1 MVVPTMN
8 PGQVRP
14 TLAQGQCHSV
24 RNAVRCDAVGHR
36 ADSHHSVMGR
46 QSARSR
52 RPSVVAHWCALAR
65 LAVLPPCVFAET
77 AAALPLGSLWL
88 GVSSECFGCAG
99 CKIWY
104 GNLRCTAHENVQ
116 LDTDAQNGYGPETI
130 TFNSVATGKYRFQV
144 HKFSAG
150 SPVAMKDSQG
160 VVQERRS
167 GLLVAPPHAHT
178 RAPAQS
184 YSTHTHSPLG
194 PAHALCPTR
203 SMRWLTVTSA

>member
-1 MVVPTMN
+1 MQIRIVLSWGANPPDLDVHLLSPTGA
-8 PGQVRP
+8 PSPASPCCLRVF
-14 TLAQGQCHSV
+14 
-24 RNAVRCDAVGHR
+24 
-36 ADSHHSVMGR
+36 
-46 QSARSR
+46 SR
-52 RPSVVAHWCALAR
+52 KPLQPFPSG
-65 LAVLPPCVFAET
+65 PF
-77 AAALPLGSLWL
+77 GS

-104 GNLRCTAHENVQ
+104 GNLRCTARENVQ

-130 TFNSVATGKYRFQV
+130 TFNSVAPGKYRFQV

-178 RAPAQS
+178 RAHAQS

-194 PAHALCPTR
+194 PARALCPTR
-203 SMRWLTVTSA
+203 SVH